1 MTPQQAEYQ
10 QYLKSWRWLIL
21 RAVRRWLDGD
31 RCRMCG
37 ARRGLEVH
45 HRDYLHRGKSWLGE
59 LLDLTTVCL
68 ACHGDYHD
76 GD

>member
-10 QYLKSWRWLIL
+10 QYLRSWRWLIL
-21 RAVRRWLDGD
+21 RHLRRWLDGG

-37 ARRGLEVH
+37 GRQRLEVH
-45 HRDYLHRGKSWLGE
+45 HRDYLHRGGSWLGE
-59 LLDLTTVCL
+59 LLDLTTVCR